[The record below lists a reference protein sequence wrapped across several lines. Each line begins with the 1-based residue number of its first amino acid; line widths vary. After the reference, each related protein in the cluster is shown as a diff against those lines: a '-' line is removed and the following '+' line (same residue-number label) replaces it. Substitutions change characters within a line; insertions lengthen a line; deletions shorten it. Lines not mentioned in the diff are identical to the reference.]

1 MNDYLIKIFHAAI
14 FYFSIIGIFRV
25 FGKRHSGQ
33 VTTFDLV
40 ILISIAV
47 AIQQECQHKG
57 VTNVILFIVV
67 VSGLHFLGTYLGNR
81 FPKLRDLVRG
91 SPSELVRSGA
101 FIEENL
107 KKEGVT
113 KEDVQAG
120 MRKAG
125 IKEISDVEIATLEE
139 TGQISVVKKD
149 DFALTRT

>member
-1 MNDYLIKIFHAAI
+1 MNDHFAQILHAAV
-14 FYFSIIGIFRV
+14 FYFSIVAIFRI

-47 AIQQECQHKG
+47 ALQTEFQHKG
-57 VTNVILFIVV
+57 FINILLFITVI
-67 VSGLHFLGTYLGNR
+67 SGLHFLGTYLGNR

-91 SPSELVRSGA
+91 SPSVLARSGE

-113 KEDVQAG
+113 KEDVKAG

-125 IKEISDVEIATLEE
+125 VKEISEVEIATLEE
-139 TGQISVVKKD
+139 TGQISVVKKED
-149 DFALTRT
+149 